1 MRRLK
6 RMCPENKPLRRCQ
19 SLRSTL
25 NIWAMTK
32 SRKSTCK
39 AWTRG
44 CPLFLRKNLL
54 RTNSKNPNRRKNTT
68 MKTKQVESQE
78 PMLYLWKLMWPR
90 PSLKLEWHQKP
101 PELTFHRARTL
112 LIWVLRTSQKLT
124 LVLRFFM
131 RLICQT
137 TPSSRSGRLSR
148 SFDSAGWTLF

>member
-6 RMCPENKPLRRCQ
+6 QMSPDNKLRRRCQ

-32 SRKSTCK
+32 SRRWTCK

-44 CPLFLRKNLL
+44 CPLFLRKNLM
-54 RTNSKNPNRRKNTT
+54 RTKSKNPSWKTQTT
-68 MKTKQVESQE
+68 IKTKREVSQE
-78 PMLYLWKLMWPR
+78 PKLYLWKLMIPR
-90 PSLKLEWHQKP
+90 PSLKLELHQKLP
-101 PELTFHRARTL
+101 DLNFHRARNL

-124 LVLRFFM
+124 LDLRFFM

-137 TPSSRSGRLSR
+137 TPSSQSGRLSR
-148 SFDSAGWTLF
+148 SFDSASWTLF